1 MFEFTG
7 KVAVITGAASGFG
20 RAFADKGAAFG
31 MKLVLA
37 DVNPDAL
44 AQTVDALRAA
54 GAEAIGVPTDVAR
67 ASQVEALAQAA
78 LDAFGKV
85 HLLFNNAGV
94 GSGGFLWESSANDWE
109 WVFGVNVMGV
119 AHGVRVFAPIMLAQG
134 EPAHIVNTAS
144 VAGLLSPPAM
154 GIYNASKHAVVSLTE
169 TLYHDLLLAQAGQVA
184 QAVQASQ
191 TSQASQAEQATP
203 PTTAQHV
210 SGPVGCS
217 LLCPAFVPTGIA
229 NAERARPASL
239 RNEGAPTRSQ
249 IAAGKQLQRA
259 VQSGKLS
266 AADVADITFEAI
278 AARRFYVITHPG
290 IMATVELR
298 HEDIEHLRN
307 PTDPMSLKPEV
318 RNAN

>member
-1 MFEFTG
+1 MFEFEG

-20 RAFADKGAAFG
+20 RAFAEKGASLG

-37 DVNPDAL
+37 DVNPEAL
-44 AQTVDALRAA
+44 AQAVDALRAG
-54 GAEAIGVPTDVAR
+54 GAEAIGVPTDVSDA
-67 ASQVEALAQAA
+67 AQVEALAQAA

-94 GSGGFLWESSANDWE
+94 GSGGFLWESSANDWA
-109 WVFGVNVMGV
+109 WVFNVNVMGV
-119 AHGVRVFAPIMLAQG
+119 AHGVRAFTPIMLRQN

-169 TLYHDLLLAQAGQVA
+169 TLYHDLQLAQAGQTEGGA
-184 QAVQASQ
+184 
-191 TSQASQAEQATP
+191 
-203 PTTAQHV
+203 
-210 SGPVGCS
+210 VGCS

-229 NAERARPASL
+229 DAERARPADL
-239 RNEGAPTRSQ
+239 RNDSRPTRSQ

-259 VQSGKLS
+259 VQSGKLT
-266 AADVADITFEAI
+266 AADVAEITFEAI
-278 AARRFYVITHPG
+278 AARRFYIITHPG
-290 IMATVELR
+290 IMATVKLR
-298 HEDIEHLRN
+298 HEDIEQLRN

-318 RNAN
+318 KSAS

>member
-1 MFEFTG
+1 MFEFAG

-20 RAFADKGAAFG
+20 LAFAQKGAALG

-37 DVNPDAL
+37 DLNPDAL
-44 AQTVDALRAA
+44 AQAVDTLRAA
-54 GAEAIGVPTDVAR
+54 GADAIGVPTDVSSAT
-67 ASQVEALAQAA
+67 QVEALAQAA

-94 GSGGFLWESSANDWE
+94 GSGGLLWESSANDWS

-119 AHGVRVFAPIMLAQG
+119 AHGVRAFAPIMLAQN

-154 GIYNASKHAVVSLTE
+154 GVYNASKHAVVSLTE
-169 TLYHDLLLAQAGQVA
+169 TLYHDLQIAQSGRE
-184 QAVQASQ
+184 ASRR
-191 TSQASQAEQATP
+191 
-203 PTTAQHV
+203 
-210 SGPVGCS
+210 VGCS

-229 NAERARPASL
+229 DAERSRPVEL
-239 RNEGAPTRSQ
+239 RNESRPTRSQ

-266 AADVADITFEAI
+266 AADVAGITFEAI
-278 AARRFYVITHPG
+278 AERRFYIITHPA
-290 IMATVELR
+290 IMATVRLR
-298 HEDIEHLRN
+298 HEDIEQLRD

-318 RNAN
+318 RQADSD

>member
-1 MFEFTG
+1 MFQFDG

-20 RAFADKGAAFG
+20 RAFAEKGAALG

-37 DVNPDAL
+37 DVDGAAL
-44 AQTVDALRAA
+44 ARTVDDLRAA
-54 GAEAIGVPTDVAR
+54 GADAIGVPTDVSDA
-67 ASQVEALAQAA
+67 AQVEALALAA

-94 GSGGFLWESSANDWE
+94 GVGGFVWESTARDWE

-119 AHGVRVFAPIMLAQG
+119 AHGVRVFTPIMLRQN

-169 TLYHDLLLAQAGQVA
+169 TLYHDLQLAQVA
-184 QAVQASQ
+184 KPADGG
-191 TSQASQAEQATP
+191 E
-203 PTTAQHV
+203 
-210 SGPVGCS
+210 VGCS

-229 NAERARPASL
+229 DAERARPAEL
-239 RNEGAPTRSQ
+239 RNDSRPTRSQ
-249 IAAGKQLQRA
+249 IAAGKQLHRA

-278 AARRFYVITHPG
+278 AARRFYIVTHPG
-290 IMATVELR
+290 IMATVKLR
-298 HEDIEHLRN
+298 HEDIEQLRN

-318 RNAN
+318 KNAS

>member
-1 MFEFTG
+1 MFEFEG

-20 RAFADKGAAFG
+20 RAFAEKGASLG

-37 DVNPDAL
+37 DVNPEAL
-44 AQTVDALRAA
+44 AQTVDALRAG
-54 GAEAIGVPTDVAR
+54 GAEAIGVPTDVSDA
-67 ASQVEALAQAA
+67 AQVEALAQAA

-94 GSGGFLWESSANDWE
+94 GSGGFLWESTANDWA
-109 WVFGVNVMGV
+109 WVFNVNVMGV
-119 AHGVRVFAPIMLAQG
+119 AHGVRAFTPIMLRQN

-169 TLYHDLLLAQAGQVA
+169 TLYHDLQLAQAG
-184 QAVQASQ
+184 S
-191 TSQASQAEQATP
+191 TEGGT
-203 PTTAQHV
+203 
-210 SGPVGCS
+210 VGCS

-229 NAERARPASL
+229 DAERARPADL
-239 RNEGAPTRSQ
+239 RNDSRPTRSQ

-259 VQSGKLS
+259 VQSGKLT
-266 AADVADITFEAI
+266 AADVAEITFEAI
-278 AARRFYVITHPG
+278 AARRFYIVTHPG
-290 IMATVELR
+290 IMATVKLR
-298 HEDIEHLRN
+298 HEDIEQLRN

-318 RNAN
+318 KNAS

>member
-20 RAFADKGAAFG
+20 RAFADKGAALG

-37 DVNPDAL
+37 DVNPEAL
-44 AQTVDALRAA
+44 AQTVDALRAG
-54 GAEAIGVPTDVAR
+54 GADAIGVPTDVAS
-67 ASQVEALAQAA
+67 AAQVEALAQAA

-94 GSGGFLWESSANDWE
+94 GSGGFLWESSVNDWS

-119 AHGVRVFAPIMLAQG
+119 AHGVRVFTPIMLAQN

-169 TLYHDLLLAQAGQVA
+169 TLYHDLQLAQAA
-184 QAVQASQ
+184 QMTQA
-191 TSQASQAEQATP
+191 AEAGQATQG
-203 PTTAQHV
+203 AGSHV
-210 SGPVGCS
+210 SCS

-229 NAERARPASL
+229 NAERARPATL
-239 RNEGAPTRSQ
+239 RNDSGPTRSQ

-278 AARRFYVITHPG
+278 AARRFYIITHPG

-307 PTDPMSLKPEV
+307 PSDPMSLKPEV
-318 RNAN
+318 KNAG

>member
-20 RAFADKGAAFG
+20 RAFADKGAALG

-37 DVNPDAL
+37 DVNPEAL
-44 AQTVDALRAA
+44 AQTVDALRAG
-54 GAEAIGVPTDVAR
+54 GAEAIGVPTDVAS
-67 ASQVEALAQAA
+67 ATQVEALAQAA

-94 GSGGFLWESSANDWE
+94 GSGGFLWESSVNDWA

-119 AHGVRVFAPIMLAQG
+119 AHGVRVFTPIMLAQN

-169 TLYHDLLLAQAGQVA
+169 TLYHDLQLAQAAQVA
-184 QAVQASQ
+184 QA
-191 TSQASQAEQATP
+191 AEVGQPGHDAGAAGAP
-203 PTTAQHV
+203 GAL
-210 SGPVGCS
+210 VGCS

-229 NAERARPASL
+229 NAERARPATL
-239 RNEGAPTRSQ
+239 RNDNGPTRSQ
-249 IAAGKQLQRA
+249 IAAGKQLHRA

-278 AARRFYVITHPG
+278 AARRFYIITHPG

-318 RNAN
+318 KNAG

>member
-1 MFEFTG
+1 MFEFAG

-20 RAFADKGAAFG
+20 LAFAQKGAALG

-37 DVNPDAL
+37 DLNPDAL
-44 AQTVDALRAA
+44 AQAVDTLRAA
-54 GAEAIGVPTDVAR
+54 GADAIGVPTDVSSAT
-67 ASQVEALAQAA
+67 QVEALAQAA

-94 GSGGFLWESSANDWE
+94 GSGGLLWESSANDWS

-119 AHGVRVFAPIMLAQG
+119 AHGVRAFAPIMLAQN

-154 GIYNASKHAVVSLTE
+154 GVYNASKHAVVSLTE
-169 TLYHDLLLAQAGQVA
+169 TLYYDLQIAQSGRE
-184 QAVQASQ
+184 ASRR
-191 TSQASQAEQATP
+191 
-203 PTTAQHV
+203 
-210 SGPVGCS
+210 VGCS

-229 NAERARPASL
+229 DAERSRPAEL
-239 RNEGAPTRSQ
+239 RNESRPTRSQ

-266 AADVADITFEAI
+266 AADVAGITFEAI
-278 AARRFYVITHPG
+278 AERRFYIITHPA
-290 IMATVELR
+290 IMATVRLR
-298 HEDIEHLRN
+298 HEDIEQLRD

-318 RNAN
+318 RQAHSD

>member
-1 MFEFTG
+1 MFEFEG

-20 RAFADKGAAFG
+20 RAFAEKGASLG

-37 DVNPDAL
+37 DVNPEAL
-44 AQTVDALRAA
+44 AQAVDALRAG
-54 GAEAIGVPTDVAR
+54 GAEAIGVPTDVSDA
-67 ASQVEALAQAA
+67 AQVEALAQAA

-94 GSGGFLWESSANDWE
+94 GSGGFLWESTANDWA
-109 WVFGVNVMGV
+109 WVFNVNVMGV
-119 AHGVRVFAPIMLAQG
+119 AHGVRAFTPIMLRQN

-169 TLYHDLLLAQAGQVA
+169 TLYHDLQLAQAGQTEGGA
-184 QAVQASQ
+184 
-191 TSQASQAEQATP
+191 
-203 PTTAQHV
+203 
-210 SGPVGCS
+210 VGCS

-229 NAERARPASL
+229 DAERARPADL
-239 RNEGAPTRSQ
+239 RNDSRPTRSQ

-259 VQSGKLS
+259 VQSGKLT
-266 AADVADITFEAI
+266 AADVAEITFEAI
-278 AARRFYVITHPG
+278 AARRFYIITHPG
-290 IMATVELR
+290 IMATVKLR
-298 HEDIEHLRN
+298 HEDIEQLHN

-318 RNAN
+318 KNAG

>member
-1 MFEFTG
+1 MFEFAG

-20 RAFADKGAAFG
+20 RAFAEKGASLG

-37 DVNPDAL
+37 DVNPEAL
-44 AQTVDALRAA
+44 HQTVDALRAG
-54 GAEAIGVPTDVAR
+54 GAEAIGVPTDVSDA
-67 ASQVEALAQAA
+67 AQVEALAQAA

-94 GSGGFLWESSANDWE
+94 GSGGFLWESSANDWA
-109 WVFGVNVMGV
+109 WVFNVNVMGV
-119 AHGVRVFAPIMLAQG
+119 ANGVRAFTPIMLRQN

-169 TLYHDLLLAQAGQVA
+169 TLYHDLQLAQAAKPVDGG
-184 QAVQASQ
+184 
-191 TSQASQAEQATP
+191 E
-203 PTTAQHV
+203 
-210 SGPVGCS
+210 VGCS

-229 NAERARPASL
+229 DAERARPAEL
-239 RNEGAPTRSQ
+239 RNVSGPTRSQ
-249 IAAGKQLQRA
+249 IAAGKQLHRA

-278 AARRFYVITHPG
+278 AARRFYIVTHPG
-290 IMATVELR
+290 IMATVKLR
-298 HEDIEHLRN
+298 HEDIEQLRN

-318 RNAN
+318 KNES